1 VPSDSKYP
9 TRKRGHG
16 HAVLLAS
23 ARIAVLLA
31 LSSELAHGTTYMRP
45 RWPLTRPEAI
55 EEAFANADA
64 VILGRILES
73 RFEDVPFG
81 GGFVG
86 KRTLVVSVAQVLKG
100 NTSKNQIEVSPGM
113 PEGLGN
119 SLSVWRDQRSLL
131 VMFLGDTYQLKL
143 DRRDPQ
149 SGKASRSHEWFVMQF
164 SHDHSIAILDPS
176 SDRRLMARLEEMK
189 RDHSLEGATRQ
200 ADLVVIGNV
209 LPKVVPCVAFGDSD
223 FCRQVSVERVLKGQL
238 MARVIAVVWKG
249 FGTPPDPAAPAIYFL
264 RSQNGTTFEIMH
276 FKAGA
281 KPIRG
286 NRLRESGVSL
296 DEAIARIQAAA
307 R

>member
-1 VPSDSKYP
+1 VPSESKYP

-16 HAVLLAS
+16 HAVRLAS

-73 RFEDVPFG
+73 RSENVPFG
-81 GGFVG
+81 GVYVG
-86 KRTLVVSVAQVLKG
+86 ERALIVSVAQVLKG
-100 NTSKNQIEVSPGM
+100 NTSKNRIEVSPGM

-131 VMFLGDTYQLKL
+131 VMFLGDIDQLKL
-143 DRRDPQ
+143 DRRDPL
-149 SGKASRSHEWFVMQF
+149 SGKVSRSHEWFVMQF

-176 SDRRLMARLEEMK
+176 SDRTLMARLEEMK

-209 LPKVVPCVAFGDSD
+209 LPKVVPCVA
-223 FCRQVSVERVLKGQL
+223 L
-238 MARVIAVVWKG
+238 ARVIAVVWKG

-264 RSQNGTTFEIMH
+264 RNQNGTTFEIMH

-296 DEAIARIQAAA
+296 DDAIARIQAAA
-307 R
+307 KR